1 MLLKAALS
9 WPERMD
15 SSHTSPGALL
25 TEIARLQARE
35 QQLMHLLNSAR
46 DAVLGIDAQGLVIE
60 WNLGA
65 EQLLG
70 WTAAQALG
78 QSLAELIIPHEFR
91 AAHTRGLNRYLAT
104 RQSTML
110 NRMIE
115 VEALRKDGTRM
126 PIELSVWPIHAGDRV
141 SFGAILRDMSERK
154 RLEQKLAATLQERET
169 ILNSSVVGIV
179 FLTAHGRFRW
189 ANPAMLSLFRGD
201 PANPLHS
208 MEQVYTSREQYLRV
222 GGEVVAS
229 IARGEVY
236 RAELPMRRLDN
247 QPIWV
252 SLSGQAVSPR
262 DLGEGTVWTILDITE
277 RKQAEGDI
285 RHALAQQKELNEMR
299 SRFVAMISHEFR
311 TPLATIFSS
320 VELLDDYGCAFPE
333 QERHEVL
340 GLIKGAVARMNTMVD
355 QVLLTSQLEAGGFR
369 CGPAPVRFA
378 ELLTQLT
385 DEMARLDGRRHHLQ
399 CDCNDLTQERQAD
412 ARLVRHIVTNLLGN
426 ALKYSAEGRHV
437 WLRARADGERVMLE
451 VQDQGIGI
459 PASDI
464 PRLFERFHR
473 GSNVGNVR
481 GTGMG
486 LHIVQE
492 CVALHAGRL
501 EVVSEEARGSTFRL
515 WLHAPVV
522 TA

>member
-1 MLLKAALS
+1 MNTPPQADLLA
-9 WPERMD
+9 
-15 SSHTSPGALL
+15 
-25 TEIARLQARE
+25 EIARLQARE
-35 QQLMHLLNSAR
+35 QQLKHLLNSAR
-46 DAVLGIDAQGLVIE
+46 DAVLGITAQGRVIE

-70 WTAAQALG
+70 WTAEQALG
-78 QSLAELIIPHEFR
+78 QPLAELIIPQEFR
-91 AAHTRGLNRYLAT
+91 EAHTRGLNRYLAT
-104 RQSTML
+104 QQSTML

-126 PIELSVWPIHAGDRV
+126 PVELSVWPILSDEGV
-141 SFGAILRDMSERK
+141 SFGAILRDISERK
-154 RLEQKLAATLQERET
+154 RLEQQLAATLQERET

-179 FLTAHGRFRW
+179 FLTAAGRFRW
-189 ANPAMLSLFRGD
+189 ANPAMLALFRND
-201 PANPLHS
+201 PAQPLHS

-222 GGEVVAS
+222 GGDVAAA

-262 DLGEGTVWTILDITE
+262 DLGEGTVWTVLDITE
-277 RKQAEGDI
+277 RKQAEEDT

-299 SRFVAMISHEFR
+299 ARFVAMISHEFR

-320 VELLDDYGCAFPE
+320 AELLDDYGHDFPE

-340 GLIKGAVARMNTMVD
+340 GLIKGAVARMNAMVD
-355 QVLLTSQLEAGGFR
+355 QVLLTSQFDAGGFR
-369 CGPAPVRFA
+369 CGPAPLPFS
-378 ELLTQLT
+378 ELLTQLAE
-385 DEMARLDGRRHHLQ
+385 EMIRLDARSHALHCECTGLEQ
-399 CDCNDLTQERQAD
+399 PRQAD
-412 ARLVRHIVTNLLGN
+412 AQLVRHIVTNLLGN
-426 ALKYSAEGRHV
+426 ALKYSTQGSQV
-437 WLRARADGERVMLE
+437 WLRARADGEHVQLE

-459 PASDI
+459 PATDL

-473 GSNVGNVR
+473 GANVGNVR

-492 CVALHAGRL
+492 CVALHAGRM
-501 EVVSEEARGSTFRL
+501 EVISEETKGSTFRL

-522 TA
+522 AT

>member
-1 MLLKAALS
+1 MNAQAQQA
-9 WPERMD
+9 D
-15 SSHTSPGALL
+15 LL
-25 TEIARLQARE
+25 TEIARLHTRE
-35 QQLMHLLNSAR
+35 QQLKQLLNSAR
-46 DAVLGIDAQGLVIE
+46 DAVLGIDEQGKVIE

-65 EQLLG
+65 EKLLG
-70 WTAAQALG
+70 WTAQQAMG
-78 QSLAELIIPHEFR
+78 QPLAELVIPQEFR
-91 AAHTRGLNRYLAT
+91 EAHTKGLNRYLSS

-126 PIELSVWPIHAGDRV
+126 PIELSVWPIHAGVSV
-141 SFGAILRDMSERK
+141 SFGAILRDISERK
-154 RLEQKLAATLQERET
+154 QLEQKLAATLQERET

-179 FLTAHGRFRW
+179 FLTANGRFRW

-201 PANPLHS
+201 PANPLRS
-208 MEQVYTSREQYLRV
+208 MEQVYTDREQYLRV
-222 GGEVVAS
+222 GGEVAAA

-236 RAELPMRRLDN
+236 RTELPMRRLDN

-262 DLGEGTVWTILDITE
+262 DLGEGTVWTVLDITE
-277 RKQAEGDI
+277 RKQAEEGI
-285 RHALAQQKELNEMR
+285 RTALEQQKQLNEMR

-320 VELLDDYGCAFPE
+320 VELLDDYGCDFPE

-340 GLIKGAVARMNTMVD
+340 GLIKGAVARMNNMVD

-369 CGPAPVRFA
+369 CGPATLRFSV
-378 ELLTQLT
+378 LLSQLM
-385 DEMARLDGRRHHLQ
+385 DEMARQDAGNHLLQ
-399 CDCNDLTQERQAD
+399 CECHALESNRLAD

-426 ALKYSAEGRHV
+426 ALKYSPAGSHV
-437 WLRARADGERVMLE
+437 WLRARADGEQVMLE

-464 PRLFERFHR
+464 PHLFERFHR
-473 GSNVGNVR
+473 GSNVGNVG

-486 LHIVQE
+486 LHIVHE

-501 EVVSEEARGSTFRL
+501 EVISEVSRGATFRL
-515 WLHAPVV
+515 WLHAPEVME
-522 TA
+522 